1 MKKLIA
7 LAVSLL
13 ALPFAVLAQDHML
26 MTPEDF
32 RAFVAANSRHGAI
45 VPQPLAIS
53 ETAAVKTFTITE
65 KSFTLSVS
73 PAPFEVNQGDT
84 VILNITVPATDQA
97 AAHGLVMETY
107 LEAGII
113 VNRGQTKTV
122 QFTATTLGSF
132 AYACN
137 VVSCGS
143 GHGNMISSDA
153 IKLKVNPAANQAPV
167 INSLSPTSG
176 PTTGGTT
183 ISVVGGNFQSGATV
197 RFGGVAATGVNV
209 TSSSN
214 LIAVSP
220 AHVAGPV
227 DVVVTNTDGQIA
239 TLTGAFTYTAPASG
253 PTITSVTPSEG
264 PTSGGTALTING
276 NGFLAGATVT
286 VGGLP
291 AFAAVVVSSTKI
303 TAQTPLGPA
312 SEQVALTRDVVVI
325 NPDGT
330 RASAAS
336 AFTYRVPD
344 LAITTITPS
353 RTLVSGGSTIQ
364 ISGAG
369 FTTALASS
377 VTIGGVPATNVQV
390 LDAITISA
398 TVPAHAA
405 GSVDVVVTI
414 GGKSA
419 TTRNGFSYVT
429 AISRRRATK

>member
-7 LAVSLL
+7 LAVSLV

-32 RAFVAANSRHGAI
+32 RAFVAANSRHGAV
-45 VPQPLAIS
+45 VPQPASIS
-53 ETAAVKTFTITE
+53 ETAAVKTFTVTE

-137 VVSCGS
+137 VSSCGS
-143 GHGNMISSDA
+143 GHGNMISADA

-183 ISVVGGNFQSGATV
+183 VSIVGGNFQSGATV
-197 RFGGVAATGVNV
+197 RFGNVAATGVNV

-214 LIAVSP
+214 LTAVLP

-239 TLTGAFTYTAPASG
+239 TLT
-253 PTITSVTPSEG
+253 
-264 PTSGGTALTING
+264 
-276 NGFLAGATVT
+276 
-286 VGGLP
+286 
-291 AFAAVVVSSTKI
+291 
-303 TAQTPLGPA
+303 
-312 SEQVALTRDVVVI
+312 
-325 NPDGT
+325 
-330 RASAAS
+330 S
-336 AFTYRVPD
+336 AFTYAVPD
-344 LAITTITPS
+344 LAITTVTPS

-364 ISGAG
+364 ISGTG

-405 GSVDVVVTI
+405 GSVDVVVTV
-414 GGKSA
+414 GGKSVS
-419 TTRNGFSYVT
+419 TKNSFSYVT

>member
-1 MKKLIA
+1 MKNFIA

-32 RAFVAANSRHGAI
+32 RAFVAANSRHGAVI
-45 VPQPLAIS
+45 PQPASIS
-53 ETAAVKTFTITE
+53 ETAAVKSFTMTE
-65 KSFTLSVS
+65 KSFTITVS
-73 PAPFEVNQGDT
+73 PSPFEVNQGDVVT
-84 VILNITVPATDQA
+84 LNITVPANDQA
-97 AAHGLVMETY
+97 PSHGLLMETY
-107 LEAGII
+107 LDSGGGI
-113 VNRGQTKTV
+113 VVSRGQTKPF
-122 QFTATTLGSF
+122 QFTATTVGTF
-132 AYACN
+132 QFACN
-137 VVSCGS
+137 VPSCGS
-143 GHGNMISSDA
+143 GHNAMNGTFVV
-153 IKLKVNPAANQAPV
+153 KPAANPAPV

-183 ISVVGGNFQSGATV
+183 VSVVGGNFQSGATV

-214 LIAVSP
+214 LTAVSP

-239 TLTGAFTYTAPASG
+239 TLTGAFTYTALVSG

-312 SEQVALTRDVVVI
+312 SEQVALARDVVVV

-330 RASAAS
+330 RTSAAG

-344 LAITTITPS
+344 LVITTITPS

-369 FTTALASS
+369 FTSALASS

-405 GSVDVVVTI
+405 GSVDVVVTV
-414 GGKSA
+414 GGQSK
-419 TTRNGFSYVT
+419 TTRNSFSYVT